1 MSHRPEGGALRGGP
15 RTLLKPRQKGGTA
28 MTEAMLTPW
37 GEALDRE
44 HPLPEYPRPQLRR
57 NSYLNLNGIWE
68 YAITK
73 TAEKP
78 AAMQGEIVVPFSPE
92 TPLSGVGHILQ
103 PDEYLWYRRSVTLP
117 EGFFQGGR
125 LLLHFGAVDQCC
137 TVWVNG
143 QEAGSHTGGYLPFA
157 LDVTELIEGDAFT
170 LELRVTDPTD
180 TGSLSRG
187 KQRLKNTGI
196 WYTPQSG
203 IWQTV
208 WMECVPENYLRS
220 LSRFA
225 GMGASLPKGKP
236 TKMERARL
244 PSRRRNCACGARRI
258 RSSTMLPS
266 PWRAAIKWRA
276 TLGCG
281 PSALGRTK
289 RGCRGCC

>member
-1 MSHRPEGGALRGGP
+1 
-15 RTLLKPRQKGGTA
+15 

-117 EGFFQGGR
+117 EGFFRGGR

-143 QEAGSHTGGYLPFA
+143 Q
-157 LDVTELIEGDAFT
+157 
-170 LELRVTDPTD
+170 
-180 TGSLSRG
+180 
-187 KQRLKNTGI
+187 
-196 WYTPQSG
+196 
-203 IWQTV
+203 
-208 WMECVPENYLRS
+208 
-220 LSRFA
+220 
-225 GMGASLPKGKP
+225 
-236 TKMERARL
+236 
-244 PSRRRNCACGARRI
+244 
-258 RSSTMLPS
+258 
-266 PWRAAIKWRA
+266 
-276 TLGCG
+276 
-281 PSALGRTK
+281 
-289 RGCRGCC
+289 